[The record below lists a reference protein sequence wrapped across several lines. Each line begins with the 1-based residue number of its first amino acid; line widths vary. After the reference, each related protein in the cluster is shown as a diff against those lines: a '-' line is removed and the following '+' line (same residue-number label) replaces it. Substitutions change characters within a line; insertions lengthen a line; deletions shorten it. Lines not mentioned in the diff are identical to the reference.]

1 MVGRE
6 PRVTDEHGKRFPGTV
21 RHPEGPFESLDEA
34 LELECFHTVASSPEL
49 NSDVLPLKKL
59 REIGANLL
67 SEEGDEIY
75 INGTRNVPKS
85 GKLVKSKEVE

>member
-1 MVGRE
+1 
-6 PRVTDEHGKRFPGTV
+6 
-21 RHPEGPFESLDEA
+21 
-34 LELECFHTVASSPEL
+34 L

-59 REIGANLL
+59 REIGANLV

-75 INGTRNVPKS
+75 INGTRNVLKA

>member
-1 MVGRE
+1 
-6 PRVTDEHGKRFPGTV
+6 
-21 RHPEGPFESLDEA
+21 
-34 LELECFHTVASSPEL
+34 L